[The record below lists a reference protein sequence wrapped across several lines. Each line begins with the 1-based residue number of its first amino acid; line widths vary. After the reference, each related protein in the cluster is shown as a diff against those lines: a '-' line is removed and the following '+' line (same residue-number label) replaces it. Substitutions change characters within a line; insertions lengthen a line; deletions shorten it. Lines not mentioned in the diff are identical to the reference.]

1 LLQSLK
7 EFAVTQAAQIKGK
20 SSLLSNPYL
29 LLVLTMLFWGGNS
42 VAGRLAV
49 GEISPIALTSLRWIV
64 VGAVMFALCH
74 NQLRVHWPALR
85 PHRPYLLAMGI
96 IGFTAYNALYYW
108 AAHST
113 TALNINI
120 ITGVM
125 PAMILVGALLVFGQS
140 VRPLQWCGMI
150 VSFIG
155 VAVVATKGELG
166 TLAALALNSGD
177 LLILIAS
184 ALYASYSLLLRKR
197 PPVPSMVFFAAI
209 TPVAA
214 ISSLVLLGAEMASGQ
229 FVPPTLKGW
238 LVLAYVAV
246 FPSLLAQIFFIR
258 AVEIIGS
265 GRAGMFAN
273 LVPVFGSGL
282 AILILGE
289 TFATYHA
296 VALLL
301 VIMGILIAEYRRSGG
316 K

>member
-1 LLQSLK
+1 M
-7 EFAVTQAAQIKGK
+7 ANAAQIDRKP
-20 SSLLSNPYL
+20 SLLSNPYL

-64 VGAVMFALCH
+64 VGAVMFALYQR
-74 NQLRVHWPALR
+74 QLRTYWPELR
-85 PHRPYLLAMGI
+85 AHKLYLLVMGI

-120 ITGVM
+120 ITGAM
-125 PAMILVGALLVFGQS
+125 PAMILVGALMVFGQP
-140 VRPLQWCGMI
+140 VRPLQWAGMI
-150 VSFIG
+150 VSILG
-155 VAVVATKGELG
+155 VAVVATKGELA
-166 TLAALALNSGD
+166 TLRQLALNSGD
-177 LLILIAS
+177 LLILIAT
-184 ALYASYSLLLRKR
+184 AFYATYSVLLRKR
-197 PPVPSMVFFAAI
+197 PPTPGIVFFAAI

-214 ISSLVLLGAEMASGQ
+214 LSSLVLLGAEMAAGQ
-229 FVPPTLKGW
+229 FTLPTMKGW

-258 AVEIIGS
+258 AVEIIGP

-273 LVPVFGSGL
+273 LVPVFGSSL

-289 TFATYHA
+289 AFAAYHA

-301 VIMGILIAEYRRSGG
+301 VIMGILIAEYRRSGR

>member
-1 LLQSLK
+1 M
-7 EFAVTQAAQIKGK
+7 TNTAQISGRTP
-20 SSLLSNPYL
+20 LLSNPYL

-64 VGAVMFALCH
+64 VGTVMFALYRRP
-74 NQLRVHWPALR
+74 LRTYWPELR
-85 PHRPYLLAMGI
+85 AHKAYLLAMGI
-96 IGFTAYNALYYW
+96 IGFTAYNSLIYW

-120 ITGVM
+120 ITAAM
-125 PAMILVGALLVFGQS
+125 PAMILVGALMLFGQP
-140 VRPLQWCGMI
+140 VRPLQWAGMI
-150 VSFIG
+150 VSVLG
-155 VAVVATKGELG
+155 VAVVATKGELA
-166 TLAALALNSGD
+166 TLGHLALNTGD
-177 LLILIAS
+177 LLVLVAT
-184 ALYASYSLLLRKR
+184 AFYATYSLLLRKR
-197 PPVPSMVFFAAI
+197 PPVPSIVFFAAI
-209 TPVAA
+209 TPIAA
-214 ISSLVLLGAEMASGQ
+214 LSSLALLGAEMASGQ
-229 FVPPTLKGW
+229 FALPTMKCW

-273 LVPVFGSGL
+273 LVPVFGSSL

-289 TFATYHA
+289 AFAAYHA
-296 VALLL
+296 AALLL

-316 K
+316 N

>member
-1 LLQSLK
+1 M
-7 EFAVTQAAQIKGK
+7 TPP
-20 SSLLSNPYL
+20 LSNPYL

-64 VGAVMFALCH
+64 VGTVMFALYRR
-74 NQLRVHWPALR
+74 QLRAYWPELQA
-85 PHRPYLLAMGI
+85 HKPYLLAMGI
-96 IGFTAYNALYYW
+96 IGFTAYNSLIYW

-120 ITGVM
+120 ITAAM
-125 PAMILVGALLVFGQS
+125 PAMILVGALMLFGQP
-140 VRPLQWCGMI
+140 VRPLQWAGMI
-150 VSFIG
+150 VSVLG
-155 VAVVATKGELG
+155 VAVVATKGELA
-166 TLAALALNSGD
+166 TLGQLALNTGD
-177 LLILIAS
+177 LLVLVAT
-184 ALYASYSLLLRKR
+184 AFYATYSLLLRNR
-197 PPVPSMVFFAAI
+197 PPVPSIVFFAAI

-214 ISSLVLLGAEMASGQ
+214 LSSLVLLGAEMASGQ
-229 FVPPTLKGW
+229 FVLPTSKGW

-273 LVPVFGSGL
+273 LVPVFGSSL

-289 TFATYHA
+289 AFAAYHA
-296 VALLL
+296 AALLL
-301 VIMGILIAEYRRSGG
+301 VIMGILIAEYRHSGG

>member
-1 LLQSLK
+1 M
-7 EFAVTQAAQIKGK
+7 TNTAQISGRTP
-20 SSLLSNPYL
+20 LLSNPYL

-64 VGAVMFALCH
+64 VGTVMFALYRRP
-74 NQLRVHWPALR
+74 LRTYWPELR
-85 PHRPYLLAMGI
+85 AHKPYLLVMGI
-96 IGFTAYNALYYW
+96 VGFTAYNSLIYW

-120 ITGVM
+120 ITAAM
-125 PAMILVGALLVFGQS
+125 PAMILVGALMLFGQP
-140 VRPLQWCGMI
+140 VRPLQWAGMI
-150 VSFIG
+150 VSVLG
-155 VAVVATKGELG
+155 VAVVATKGELATFG
-166 TLAALALNSGD
+166 QLALNTGD
-177 LLILIAS
+177 LLVLVAT
-184 ALYASYSLLLRKR
+184 AFYATYSLLLRKR
-197 PPVPSMVFFAAI
+197 PPVPSIVFFAAI
-209 TPVAA
+209 TPIAA
-214 ISSLVLLGAEMASGQ
+214 LSSLALLGAEMASGQ
-229 FVPPTLKGW
+229 FSLPTMKGW

-273 LVPVFGSGL
+273 LVPVFGSSL

-289 TFATYHA
+289 AFAVYHA
-296 VALLL
+296 AALLL

-316 K
+316 N

>member
-1 LLQSLK
+1 
-7 EFAVTQAAQIKGK
+7 VTNAAQISGRTPP
-20 SSLLSNPYL
+20 LSNPYL

-64 VGAVMFALCH
+64 VGTVMFALYRRH
-74 NQLRVHWPALR
+74 LRAYWPELR
-85 PHRPYLLAMGI
+85 AHKPYLLAMGI
-96 IGFTAYNALYYW
+96 VGFTAYNSLIYW

-120 ITGVM
+120 ITAAM
-125 PAMILVGALLVFGQS
+125 PAMILVGALLLFGQP
-140 VRPLQWCGMI
+140 VRPLQWAGMI
-150 VSFIG
+150 VSVLG
-155 VAVVATKGELG
+155 VVVVATKGELA
-166 TLAALALNSGD
+166 TLGQLALNTGD
-177 LLILIAS
+177 LLVLVAT
-184 ALYASYSLLLRKR
+184 AFYATYSLLLRKR
-197 PPVPSMVFFAAI
+197 PPVPSIVFFAAI

-214 ISSLVLLGAEMASGQ
+214 LSSLVLLGAEMVSGQ
-229 FVPPTLKGW
+229 FALPTMKGW

-273 LVPVFGSGL
+273 LVPVFGSSL

-289 TFATYHA
+289 TFAAYHA
-296 VALLL
+296 AALLL

-316 K
+316 N

>member
-1 LLQSLK
+1 M
-7 EFAVTQAAQIKGK
+7 TNAAQLDRKT
-20 SSLLSNPYL
+20 SLCSNPYL

-64 VGAVMFALCH
+64 VGAVMFALY
-74 NQLRVHWPALR
+74 QRRLRTYWPELR
-85 PHRPYLLAMGI
+85 GHKPYLLLMGI

-120 ITGVM
+120 ITGAM
-125 PAMILVGALLVFGQS
+125 PAMILVGTLIVFGQP
-140 VRPLQWCGMI
+140 VRRLQWAGMI
-150 VSFIG
+150 VSVLG
-155 VAVVATKGELG
+155 VAVVATKGELA
-166 TLAALALNSGD
+166 TLAQLALNSGD
-177 LLILIAS
+177 LLILIAT
-184 ALYASYSLLLRKR
+184 AFYAIYSVLLRKR
-197 PPVPSMVFFAAI
+197 PPVPGIVFFAAI

-214 ISSLVLLGAEMASGQ
+214 LSSLVLLGAEMASGQ
-229 FVPPTLKGW
+229 FALPTMKGW

-258 AVEIIGS
+258 AVEIIGA

-273 LVPVFGSGL
+273 LVPVFGSSL

-289 TFATYHA
+289 AFAAYHA

-301 VIMGILIAEYRRSGG
+301 VIIGILIAEHRPGGG